1 MKLEDIKTPEDI
13 LKFMDDN
20 IQYGWIDVNGEKHIG
35 NMKNFRRL
43 YRTMSLEETLKYG
56 MGTCVENKMFCTRIY
71 EGRDFNNLEEEEHMH
86 CFLLYY
92 IGDKVF
98 QIEHPNWERVGIYE
112 YESEEDAISK
122 INQIYIEMAEGK
134 ARPVTE
140 YSEVPVGISFKELNC
155 YINDL
160 DKKIVK

>member
-1 MKLEDIKTPEDI
+1 
-13 LKFMDDN
+13 
-20 IQYGWIDVNGEKHIG
+20 
-35 NMKNFRRL
+35 
-43 YRTMSLEETLKYG
+43 
-56 MGTCVENKMFCTRIY
+56 MFCTRIY